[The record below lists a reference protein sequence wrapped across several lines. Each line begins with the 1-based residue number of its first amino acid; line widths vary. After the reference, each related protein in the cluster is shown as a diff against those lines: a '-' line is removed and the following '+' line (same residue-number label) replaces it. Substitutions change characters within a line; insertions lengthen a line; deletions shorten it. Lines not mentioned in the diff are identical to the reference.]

1 VLTAAVRA
9 GVGLATVSYTT
20 PLPAASASAPS
31 VPWLPIGGL
40 ALGFALVW
48 FGLRRRR
55 ASAA

>member
-1 VLTAAVRA
+1 VRA